1 MKRWQ
6 AALKLLPLLICLVL
20 VLVMTSCGI
29 VATPKEKASALL
41 LSQIELR
48 QQQIAEPTAERL
60 EQMKAMGMRVD
71 DLEIQRIFIHLTKEL
86 NSSQVEEL
94 EAIGIT
100 LYLDS
105 WIPPVGAHP
114 TGFILAD
121 MPIDRLEELAEKDY
135 VVRLDTAERV
145 LEPQNGSQPQ
155 LE

>member
-6 AALKLLPLLICLVL
+6 AVLKLSPLFICL

-29 VATPKEKASALL
+29 VATPKEKASSLL

-60 EQMKAMGMRVD
+60 EQMKAMGMNVD
-71 DLEIQRIFIHLTKEL
+71 NLSIQRIFIYLSEPLTRPQMKEL
-86 NSSQVEEL
+86 RALGLS
-94 EAIGIT
+94 

-105 WIPPVGAHP
+105 WIPPTASHP
-114 TGFILAD
+114 EGFIIAD
-121 MPIDRLEELAEKDY
+121 MPIDTLEEVASKDY
-135 VVRLDTAERV
+135 VVRLDSAERV
-145 LEPQNGSQPQ
+145 LEPQKGSQPQ

>member
-1 MKRWQ
+1 
-6 AALKLLPLLICLVL
+6 
-20 VLVMTSCGI
+20 MTSCGI
-29 VATPKEKASALL
+29 VATPKEKASSLL
-41 LSQIELR
+41 LFQIELR

-121 MPIDRLEELAEKDY
+121 MPIDRLEELVEKDY

>member
-1 MKRWQ
+1 MG
-6 AALKLLPLLICLVL
+6 
-20 VLVMTSCGI
+20 SCGI
-29 VATPKEKASALL
+29 VATPKEKASSLL

-60 EQMKAMGMRVD
+60 EQMKNMGMRVD
-71 DLEIQRIFIHLTKEL
+71 DLEVQRIFIHLTKEL

-121 MPIDRLEELAEKDY
+121 MPIDRLEELAQKDY

-145 LEPQNGSQPQ
+145 LEPQNGNQPQ

>member
-1 MKRWQ
+1 
-6 AALKLLPLLICLVL
+6 
-20 VLVMTSCGI
+20 MTSCGI
-29 VATPKEKASALL
+29 VATPKEKASSLL

-71 DLEIQRIFIHLTKEL
+71 DLGIQRIFIHLTKEL
-86 NSSQVEEL
+86 NSSQVEQL

-100 LYLDS
+100 LYLGS

-121 MPIDRLEELAEKDY
+121 MPIDRLEALAEKNY
-135 VVRLDTAERV
+135 VVKLDTAERV